1 MVSPIIICGHQT
13 VCGLKNTILQNNQY
27 LNNFSKQAAIWC
39 WPLSYSYEGIIYTN
53 HTFYLFHHCWSGM
66 VNLQMTIMHNHYASG
81 YSTVGDAK
89 VVPIL
94 DHKLLITELK
104 RKEYQRMS
112 FQQQGKKS
120 FLRFTN
126 RKTECVCET
135 WMWTGFLN
143 WGQCQLLSPAWVMN
157 LWYVQ
162 CSFINRFFPS
172 FHFIPCISPCLSS
185 LYYTICK
192 SF

>member
-39 WPLSYSYEGIIYTN
+39 WPLSYSYEGIIYTD
-53 HTFYLFHHCWSGM
+53 HTFYLFHHFWSGM

-94 DHKLLITELK
+94 DHKLLITELL
-104 RKEYQRMS
+104 KERNIRECHFS
-112 FQQQGKKS
+112 
-120 FLRFTN
+120 N
-126 RKTECVCET
+126 REKIIFGIYKQKNPFT

-172 FHFIPCISPCLSS
+172 FYFILLISPCLSS

>member
-1 MVSPIIICGHQT
+1 
-13 VCGLKNTILQNNQY
+13 
-27 LNNFSKQAAIWC
+27 
-39 WPLSYSYEGIIYTN
+39 
-53 HTFYLFHHCWSGM
+53 
-66 VNLQMTIMHNHYASG
+66 MHNHYASG

-120 FLRFTN
+120 LMRFTN

-135 WMWTGFLN
+135 
-143 WGQCQLLSPAWVMN
+143 
-157 LWYVQ
+157 
-162 CSFINRFFPS
+162 
-172 FHFIPCISPCLSS
+172 
-185 LYYTICK
+185 
-192 SF
+192 

>member
-1 MVSPIIICGHQT
+1 MRVLYVRT
-13 VCGLKNTILQNNQY
+13 TD
-27 LNNFSKQAAIWC
+27 
-39 WPLSYSYEGIIYTN
+39 
-53 HTFYLFHHCWSGM
+53 HTFYLFHHFWSGM

-104 RKEYQRMS
+104 RKEYQRIS
-112 FQQQGKKS
+112 ATGQKIISEIYKQK
-120 FLRFTN
+120 N
-126 RKTECVCET
+126 PCT

-172 FHFIPCISPCLSS
+172 FHFILPILPCLSS